1 MISISSNLNIMIKA
15 AEKASKSVIRDF
27 GEIEKLQVS
36 KKGPKDFVTNADIKA
51 ENIIIEEL
59 KKARPNY
66 SIISEENGV
75 EKNKDEKNT
84 WIINPGIPIPKIVSA
99 IHGIDDDMVKDEPT
113 FKDYAI
119 EIFQFIKDCDLA
131 GFNSN
136 KFDIPLLA
144 EELLRSEIDFD
155 LSKIKTVD
163 VQNIFHKMEKR
174 TLSAAYKFYCGKDHE
189 DAHSSMSDTRVTYE
203 VFLAQLEKY
212 EELEN
217 NIDYLSNFS
226 TMRKSIDLAGFIYEN
241 DNKKAVFSFGKYK
254 NQEIDDVL
262 ENDPGYFSWIMKSD
276 FPNYTKKILSQL
288 RLNKLNN
295 KLQ

>member
-1 MISISSNLNIMIKA
+1 MKINLNRPICFFDLETTGVNVVKDRIVEISIIKINTDNS
-15 AEKASKSVIRDF
+15 EDSK
-27 GEIEKLQVS
+27 
-36 KKGPKDFVTNADIKA
+36 
-51 ENIIIEEL
+51 
-59 KKARPNY
+59 
-66 SIISEENGV
+66 
-75 EKNKDEKNT
+75 T
-84 WIINPGIPIPKIVSA
+84 WLINPGIPIPKIVSA
-99 IHGIDDDMVKDEPT
+99 IHGIDDDMVKDEPI
-113 FKDYAI
+113 FKEYAT